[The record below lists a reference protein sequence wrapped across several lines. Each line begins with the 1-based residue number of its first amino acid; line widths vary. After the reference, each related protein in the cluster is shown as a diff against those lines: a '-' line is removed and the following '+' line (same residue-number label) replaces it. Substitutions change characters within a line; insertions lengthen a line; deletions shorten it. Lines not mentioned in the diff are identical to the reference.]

1 MRADNKVWFKQGMR
15 VGIPIGLGYF
25 AVAFSLG
32 IMAKHAGFSAFQATL
47 TSIVGNASAGEFA
60 LFTLVAAGGGYLEAA
75 IMTFV
80 ANARYLLMSCALSQK
95 LEEDLSFFHRLLLGF
110 YLTDEHFGVAVSV
123 ERKLNPFYTYG
134 AIVVSAPGWAIGTGL
149 GVIMGNMLPANIVS
163 ALSVSLYGMFLAI
176 FIPPAKENK
185 IIAAVVAI
193 AMLSSWVFSK
203 VAVLWSL
210 SSGTQIIILTVVISL
225 AAAILFPVKEEEQ
238 KTNES

>member
-1 MRADNKVWFKQGMR
+1 MRSDNKQWFKQGMKIG
-15 VGIPIGLGYF
+15 VPIGLGYF

-75 IMTFV
+75 IMTIV

-95 LEEDLSFFHRLLLGF
+95 LEATLPFYHRLLLGF
-110 YLTDEHFGVAVSV
+110 YLTDEHFGVAVSR
-123 ERKLNPFYTYG
+123 EGYLNPFYTYG
-134 AIVVSAPGWAIGTGL
+134 AIVVSAPGWALGTGL
-149 GVIMGNMLPANIVS
+149 GVVMGNMLPANIVS

-185 IIAAVVAI
+185 VIAGVVLL
-193 AMLSSWVFSK
+193 AMGLSWAFSK
-203 VAVLWSL
+203 IAVLWNI
-210 SSGTQIIILTVVISL
+210 SSGTQIIILTVAISL
-225 AAAILFPVKEEEQ
+225 AAAILFPIKEEE
-238 KTNES
+238 ESHES

>member
-1 MRADNKVWFKQGMR
+1 MRADNKLWFKQGMR
-15 VGIPIGLGYF
+15 LGIPIGLGYF

-32 IMAKHAGFSAFQATL
+32 IMAKQAGFSAFQATL

-95 LEEDLSFFHRLLLGF
+95 LEEDLPFFHRLLLGF

-134 AIVVSAPGWAIGTGL
+134 AILVSAPGWAIGTGL
-149 GVIMGNMLPANIVS
+149 GVVMGNMLPANIVS

-193 AMLSSWVFSK
+193 AMLLSWGFSK
-203 VAVLWSL
+203 AAVLWNV
-210 SSGTQIIILTVVISL
+210 SSGTQIIILTVAISL
-225 AAAILFPVKEEEQ
+225 VAAILFPIKEEEQ
-238 KTNES
+238 ETNES